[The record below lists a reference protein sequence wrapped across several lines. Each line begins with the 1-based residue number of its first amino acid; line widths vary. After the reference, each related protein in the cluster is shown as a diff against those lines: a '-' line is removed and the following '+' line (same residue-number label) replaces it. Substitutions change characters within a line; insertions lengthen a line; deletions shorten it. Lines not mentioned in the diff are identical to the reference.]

1 MENDVK
7 GSSHDLSLYL
17 GICLVRL
24 KKTMKS
30 LNLEGDISES

>member
-1 MENDVK
+1 MK
-7 GSSHDLSLYL
+7 GSSNDLSLYL

-30 LNLEGDISES
+30 LNLEGDVPES